1 MEVYRFTEA
10 SVSHVGRGIGNQDA
24 SRVEHHGQHCL
35 AFLADGMGSARLG
48 AMAAEIA
55 VDVGL
60 DMAKRAFVPQL
71 EIDDES
77 GRCAVGA
84 AFSSA
89 YNAIQRAAEDER
101 DLNSLLTTFMA
112 VYYNERTGCL
122 HFGYCGDGGLVTLGD
137 DGRVRLAATPHKGQ
151 TAFQTTSLLDFPSWT
166 FGTVE
171 RVRAWV
177 MLTDG
182 LFDALCP
189 QGALPVGDRR
199 EEALM
204 GLFEATRHM
213 DDPRMR
219 PYLDASFSPS
229 EPSPDDFGELFDA
242 VADDRSIVVVRGSDA
257 AFSER
262 VAGSAFAARDDA
274 GAKPSPDDF
283 GELFDAVAD
292 DRSIVVVRGSD
303 AAFSERVA
311 GSAFAARD
319 DAGASATRV
328 MTPAFEGPLPEAA
341 GAFAADGLPCDG
353 GPLLETL
360 PPEEAG
366 RVLTVIEA
374 RKSARCRARRFPR
387 AKGTGYAY
395 V

>member
-77 GRCAVGA
+77 GRCAVEA

-89 YNAIQRAAEDER
+89 YNAIQRAAEDEQ

-274 GAKPSPDDF
+274 GAN
-283 GELFDAVAD
+283 
-292 DRSIVVVRGSD
+292 
-303 AAFSERVA
+303 
-311 GSAFAARD
+311 
-319 DAGASATRV
+319 ATRV

-341 GAFAADGLPCDG
+341 GAFAAGGLPCDG